1 MNTSAQISKY
11 EFFNII
17 RNRWII
23 FYSLLLLIFTDLL
36 FRFGGDNPKVFISL
50 MNVILI
56 LIPLLSTMFGI
67 ISFYN
72 SREFIELLLAQ
83 PIDRKE
89 LYLGIYSGIII
100 PLSLSFVLGIS
111 VPFMIHAEWNS
122 DKFWS
127 FLVLLITGIGL
138 TLIFVAISYLIAVKN
153 EEKVKGFGIA
163 LLLWFFFTFI
173 FDGLLLL
180 ILFLFD
186 EYPLEKFSIILTLF
200 NPIDLARIL
209 LLLRLDIA
217 ALMGYT
223 GAVFHKFFG
232 SFMGF
237 AISGSTL
244 LLWISIPIFWG
255 IKSFIKKDF

>member
-1 MNTSAQISKY
+1 MNTSIQIGRY

-23 FYSLLLLIFTDLL
+23 FYSILLLIFTDLL

-56 LIPLLSTMFGI
+56 LIPLLSIMFGI

-83 PIDRKE
+83 PIDRKK
-89 LYLGIYSGIII
+89 LYIGIYAGIVI
-100 PLSLSFVLGIS
+100 PLSLSFAIGIS
-111 VPFMIHAEWNS
+111 IPFLIHVNWNA

-127 FLVLLITGIGL
+127 FLVLLISGISL
-138 TLIFVAISYLIAVKN
+138 TFIFVAISYLVAVKN
-153 EEKVKGFGIA
+153 EEKVRGFGIA
-163 LLLWFFFTFI
+163 LLLWFFFTLI
-173 FDGLLLL
+173 FDGVLLF
-180 ILFLFD
+180 ILFLFND
-186 EYPLEKFSIILTLF
+186 YPIEKFSIILTLF

-209 LLLRLDIA
+209 LLMRLDIA

-223 GAVFHKFFG
+223 GAVFQKFFG
-232 SFMGF
+232 SITGF
-237 AISGSTL
+237 IISGSTL

-255 IKSFIKKDF
+255 LQSFTKKDF